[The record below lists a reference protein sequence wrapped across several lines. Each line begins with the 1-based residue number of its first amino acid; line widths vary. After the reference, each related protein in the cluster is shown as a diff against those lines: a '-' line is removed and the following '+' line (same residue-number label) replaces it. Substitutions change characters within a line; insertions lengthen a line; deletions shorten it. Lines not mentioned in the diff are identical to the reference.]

1 MRWHEVWPAPPYL
14 RKENIMS
21 KKAIVTGGSRG
32 IGAAI
37 VETLVGEGFEVA
49 FSYNARKEKADE
61 VVATCAEKGGKTAA
75 FQADLR
81 QFTAATEFITQA
93 KEFLGGEVDLL
104 VNNAGI
110 TRDRSLFI
118 MGEQDWNDVINTNL
132 NGYFNT
138 TRNIIGY
145 FFKNKRGCIINITS
159 VSGLSGI
166 AGQTNYC
173 ASKAGIIGFTRALAK
188 EGAKLGI
195 PVNCVAPGYVVTE
208 MTRAIPEKHIE
219 EIKNMIPMKRM
230 GTAQEV
236 ADLVAFL
243 ASDKARYI
251 TGQVF
256 TIDGGLTA

>member
-1 MRWHEVWPAPPYL
+1 MA
-14 RKENIMS
+14 

-37 VETLVGEGFEVA
+37 VENLAKNGFDIA
-49 FSYNARKEKADE
+49 FSYNSQKEKAE
-61 VVATCAEKGGKTAA
+61 AVVANAVGYGVKAAA

-81 QFTAATEFITQA
+81 NFTAAAEFIGQA
-93 KEFLGGEVDLL
+93 KEFLSEVDLL

-118 MGEQDWNDVINTNL
+118 MGEQDWMDVIDTNL

-138 TRNIIGY
+138 TRNLIGY
-145 FFKNKRGCIINITS
+145 FYKNKRGCIINISS
-159 VSGLSGI
+159 VSGQVGI
-166 AGQTNYC
+166 SGQTNYC

-188 EGAKLGI
+188 ESAKLGI
-195 PVNCVAPGYVVTE
+195 PVNCVSPGYIETE
-208 MTRAIPEKHIE
+208 MTQSIPEKHIKAILE
-219 EIKNMIPMKRM
+219 MIPMKRM
-230 GTAQEV
+230 GTVQEV

-243 ASDKARYI
+243 ASDRARYI

-256 TIDGGLTA
+256 SIDGGLTA

>member
-1 MRWHEVWPAPPYL
+1 MG
-14 RKENIMS
+14 

-37 VETLVGEGFEVA
+37 VETLAGNGFDVA
-49 FSYNARKEKADE
+49 FSYNSQKEKADA
-61 VVATCAEKGGKTAA
+61 VVEKLTGKGGHIAA

-81 QFTAATEFITQA
+81 HFAAATAFINQS
-93 KEFLGGEVDLL
+93 KEFLGEVDLL

-118 MGEQDWNDVINTNL
+118 MGEQDWHDVIDTNL
-132 NGYFNT
+132 NGYFNV

-145 FFKNKRGCIINITS
+145 FFKNKRGCIINIAS
-159 VSGLSGI
+159 VSGLVGI

-173 ASKAGIIGFTRALAK
+173 ASKAGIIGFSRALAK
-188 EGAKLGI
+188 ESAKLGI
-195 PVNCVAPGYVVTE
+195 PVNCVAPGYVATE
-208 MTRAIPEKHIE
+208 MTQAIPQKHID
-219 EIKNMIPMKRM
+219 EIIAMIPMKRM
-230 GTAQEV
+230 GTSQEV
-236 ADLVAFL
+236 AELVAFL

-256 TIDGGLTA
+256 SIDGGLTA

>member
-1 MRWHEVWPAPPYL
+1 MG
-14 RKENIMS
+14 

-37 VETLVGEGFEVA
+37 VETLAEEGFDVA
-49 FSYNARKEKADE
+49 FSYNSQKEKADALAADLTQRRE
-61 VVATCAEKGGKTAA
+61 VRVAA

-81 QFTAATEFITQA
+81 QFAAAASFIEQA
-93 KEFLGGEVDLL
+93 KTFLGEVDLL

-118 MGEQDWNDVINTNL
+118 MGEQDWHDVIDTNL
-132 NGYFNT
+132 NGYFNA

-145 FFKNKRGCIINITS
+145 FYKNKRGCIINITS

-188 EGAKLGI
+188 ESAKLGI
-195 PVNCVAPGYVVTE
+195 PVNCVAPGYVDTE
-208 MTRAIPEKHIE
+208 MTRAIPQKHLE
-219 EIKNMIPMKRM
+219 EINAMIPMKRM
-230 GTAQEV
+230 GTVQEV
-236 ADLVAFL
+236 AHLVAFL

-256 TIDGGLTA
+256 PIDGGLTA